1 MCIKGGL
8 SWDWH
13 VKVAGQLKYIDQE
26 LSRMQKYLAIA
37 LTLFIFR
44 ISFTSS
50 AIVCND
56 DYNANICYKFGKFEI

>member
-13 VKVAGQLKYIDQE
+13 VKVTGQLKYIDQVQE

-37 LTLFIFR
+37 LTLVIFR
-44 ISFTSS
+44 TSFTSS
-50 AIVCND
+50 AVVCND
-56 DYNANICYKFGKFEI
+56 DYNANICYKFGT